1 MEAVFAMKDN
11 WDFVISVGEEQKDHV
26 LPVAAIYGANAGGKS
41 NVIKVLRD
49 AAQNICE
56 RRNWMMN
63 DPFLLTDSDSHNDE
77 FEHSLNLLIK
87 GYEYAYSYTANDDE
101 VIRESLQR
109 KLVGN
114 KDFEY
119 IFSREGVEVEPDT
132 ILSDSEFTAIENAA
146 KNTEYL
152 IVNSV
157 ATLNLT
163 GCSDIYQWCK
173 SVLAVMH
180 VRSESE
186 RKEYLDTFAGE
197 LVEDVDTKNRLAE
210 FISKFDPALTDVRPF
225 DTKKN
230 TPSEKRHILG
240 IGHRFRKSNGKM
252 GTTYFSLQ
260 RESHGTQKVLEL
272 FPTLMDAL
280 DNGRPIVIDELD
292 TMLHPLI
299 FKKIVALFNEKD
311 TNPFHAQLI
320 FASHNTEV
328 MNREDLRRDEIHIIE
343 KSEDGVSSIFRLS
356 DFVDENGKKIR
367 MDARYDRVYLEGL
380 LGSIPSNFEDARV

>member
-1 MEAVFAMKDN
+1 
-11 WDFVISVGEEQKDHV
+11 
-26 LPVAAIYGANAGGKS
+26 
-41 NVIKVLRD
+41 
-49 AAQNICE
+49 
-56 RRNWMMN
+56 
-63 DPFLLTDSDSHNDE
+63 
-77 FEHSLNLLIK
+77 
-87 GYEYAYSYTANDDE
+87 

-114 KDFEY
+114 KDFEC
-119 IFSREGVEVEPDT
+119 IFSREGAGVKPDT
-132 ILSDSEFTAIENAA
+132 ILSDSEFIAIENAA

-180 VRSESE
+180 VRNESE

-197 LVEDVDTKNRLAE
+197 LVNDVDTKNRITE
-210 FISKFDPALTDVRPF
+210 FIRKFDSALTDVRPF
-225 DTKKN
+225 DTKKD

-252 GTTYFSLQ
+252 GTTYFSLR

-299 FKKIVALFNEKD
+299 FKKIVALFNDKD

-343 KSEDGVSSIFRLS
+343 KSEDGVSNIFRLS

-380 LGSIPSNFEDARV
+380 LGSIPSNFEDAMV